1 MQCIQYVGSTS
12 TDFKVRFHNQK
23 SAVLTNKAVCEMAV
37 HFSENE
43 HDFDLLNGDNA
54 NNSLLTREAYWIA
67 QLCTISRTISPYGL
81 MLIGGQST
89 ELHLIYLEIALSA
102 KRRSKK
108 HGGFECCWRQTG
120 GGSKW
125 VFVMQTL

>member
-12 TDFKVRFHNQK
+12 TDIKVRFHNQK

-37 HFSENE
+37 HFNENK
-43 HDFDLLNGDNA
+43 HDFDLLNGNNNA

-67 QLCTISRTISPYGL
+67 KLCTISPYGL
-81 MLIGGQST
+81 MLIRGQNT
-89 ELHLIYLEIALSA
+89 ELHLIYLEIALSN

-120 GGSKW
+120 CGNKW